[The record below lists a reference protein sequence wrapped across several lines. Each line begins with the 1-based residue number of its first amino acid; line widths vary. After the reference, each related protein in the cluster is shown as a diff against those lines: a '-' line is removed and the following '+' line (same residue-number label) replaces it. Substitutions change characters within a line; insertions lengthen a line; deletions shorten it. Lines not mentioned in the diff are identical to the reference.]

1 MFLCVCVLCSFLFG
15 GEDMEDVQFG
25 ANPVEILC
33 DWMSMHLCHVDV
45 QMICVYVL
53 HIYVQTYILSLSF
66 FNVYV
71 IYHR

>member
-1 MFLCVCVLCSFLFG
+1 VCVCVLCSFLFA

-25 ANPVEILC
+25 TNHVEILC

-45 QMICVYVL
+45 QMICMYVL
-53 HIYVQTYILSLSF
+53 HIYMFKHTYLYH
-66 FNVYV
+66 VYV